1 MTKHLHY
8 LKYIN
13 SLEFKYN
20 LNLLKPL
27 KIGCDNVSINAP
39 IHALSLINIP
49 FVYVFHGDNNKTN
62 IKSILANYSPQIIYD
77 NITNRNTID
86 IPVIDVYIAS
96 IIYQKCILE
105 NIESSVFYTNFITI
119 KKTNP
124 KFFILEYKKKINMTT
139 NPTFKIIINK
149 LQELTRYNIYF
160 KSLNTQNYGIPQF
173 RNRIYI
179 IGIDKKLDKGFI
191 FPKDIK
197 QDINVYDIVDTSDT
211 IDHNLTLHQQDLLN
225 DLQTNNLIY
234 DLHKNWSI
242 NINVSNYKKCNPIL
256 DICPC
261 LSNGRRLYLSSIKRH
276 YTTREYLKLQ
286 GFKEFIQVVS
296 DSRFYKQIS
305 DSMSVNVVAFLFK
318 SIISTTTL

>member
-1 MTKHLHY
+1 
-8 LKYIN
+8 
-13 SLEFKYN
+13 
-20 LNLLKPL
+20 
-27 KIGCDNVSINAP
+27 
-39 IHALSLINIP
+39 
-49 FVYVFHGDNNKTN
+49 
-62 IKSILANYSPQIIYD
+62 
-77 NITNRNTID
+77 
-86 IPVIDVYIAS
+86 
-96 IIYQKCILE
+96 
-105 NIESSVFYTNFITI
+105 
-119 KKTNP
+119 
-124 KFFILEYKKKINMTT
+124 MTT

-160 KSLNTQNYGIPQF
+160 KLLNTQNYGIPQS

-179 IGIDKKLDKGFI
+179 IGIDKKLDKGFT

-197 QDINVYDIVDTSDT
+197 QDTNVYDIIDTCET
-211 IDHNLTLHQQDLLN
+211 INHNLTLQQQDLLN

-242 NINVSNYKKCNPIL
+242 NLNVSNYKKCNPIL
-256 DICPC
+256 NICPC